1 MTLNLP
7 SKEEARL
14 CASIVK
20 EVGRAQGIVS
30 DPAAI
35 GRLTV
40 TVARLFNKGL
50 RDRDELLTAATESV
64 QIPADLPSAQ

>member
-1 MTLNLP
+1 MHLP
-7 SKEEARL
+7 SKEDARL

-20 EVGRAQGIVS
+20 DVAHAQGIVS

-50 RDRDELLTAATESV
+50 RDREELLTAATESV
-64 QIPADLPSAQ
+64 QTPADLSSAQ